1 MHLKHCLMNSKGF
14 TLVEVVLSLSII
26 SLSIVLCTKT
36 LPLMMKMSEKNYLA
50 EDRISITQLRKMLV
64 LGMKHEVVHKSV
76 SYVYKQE
83 TFQIEFKDNRL
94 VKTPGYEIVMTD
106 LDDAYFYEKDD
117 CIWYVGKKKSA
128 ERKNGHV
135 LLCGIRVMCLSMA
148 F

>member
-117 CIWYVGKKKSA
+117 CIWYVW
-128 ERKNGHV
+128 ERKN
-135 LLCGIRVMCLSMA
+135 RQKEKMVMC
-148 F
+148 FYVE